1 MKYYAV
7 TDDPNEL
14 MHFGIKGMKWGV
26 IRSPEQLGHYK
37 STAKRV
43 ASKNAK
49 PKSQAYINAS
59 SKLRKMMRSGIEKA
73 KANWEA
79 YNSPQNKAV
88 REHNRDERRFQ
99 KHVQLARQGRLKYK
113 GISDDEIYR
122 INDRLAL
129 ENMARARSGQEKQS
143 FARRLRSA
151 AGEGI
156 IQGVGLGTSGYI
168 SERMRGR
175 GKTTAEIKGERRKI
189 RSHYTPAGMLADRL
203 DSRHK
208 AREMRKEARRDVD
221 KEFYKQAAENGEPTS
236 KLGTA
241 YKHVMLARERGAKED
256 DIYKSYGID
265 VTGRDNKGSINDQIA
280 KLGTRMRARL
290 QADLDANNAE
300 YRTARSRV
308 GFTRRQRSNYISAQK
323 AAKDAKELEENRTKA
338 YDASYFKKLAEV
350 DVRRNHPTLTE
361 SRGEL
366 TSLSPKAKSMLK
378 EKSASDL
385 FEYRAQPEGISY
397 YSVNRDPK
405 HRKTSRRRARR

>member
-49 PKSQAYINAS
+49 PKSQAYISAS
-59 SKLRKMMRSGIEKA
+59 SKLRKMMKSGIEKA
-73 KANWEA
+73 KANWNE
-79 YNSPQNKAV
+79 YNSPENQAIRAYNKQ
-88 REHNRDERRFQ
+88 EKSFQ
-99 KHVQLARQGRLKYK
+99 KHLQKARQGRLKYK
-113 GISDDEIYR
+113 GISDEEIYR

-151 AGEGI
+151 ASEGF
-156 IQGVGLGTSGYI
+156 IQGVGQGTAGYV
-168 SERMRGR
+168 SARMTGR

-189 RSHYTPAGMLADRL
+189 RSHYTPTGMLADRL
-203 DSRHK
+203 DSRQK
-208 AREMRKEARRDVD
+208 AREMRKEARREVD

-241 YKHVMLARERGAKED
+241 YKHLMLARERGTKED

-265 VTGRDNKGSINDQIA
+265 VTGLDNKGSINEQLE
-280 KLGTRMRARL
+280 KLGTRTRARL

-323 AAKDAKELEENRTKA
+323 AAKDARDLEENRKKI
-338 YDASYFKKLAEV
+338 YDSSYYKKLAEA
-350 DVRRNHPTLTE
+350 DIKRDYPTLTA

-366 TSLSPKAKSMLK
+366 TSLSPKVKSMLK
-378 EKSASDL
+378 ETSASDL
-385 FEYRAQPEGISY
+385 FEYKRQPAGINY
-397 YSVNRDPK
+397 YSVTRDPK
-405 HRKTSRRRARR
+405 HRKTSRRRTR